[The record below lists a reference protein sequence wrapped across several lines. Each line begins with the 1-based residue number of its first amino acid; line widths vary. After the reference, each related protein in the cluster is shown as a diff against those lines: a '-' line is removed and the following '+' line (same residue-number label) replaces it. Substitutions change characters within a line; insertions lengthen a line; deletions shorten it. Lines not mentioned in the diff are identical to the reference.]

1 MFIFHVNDFV
11 RPLSHVYM
19 FFKQRFRACV
29 DNKWNIHVFM
39 ILIKLK
45 YLVACPGH
53 VITEFFFATETELDI
68 QYKKLYMQAASQ
80 VAELPKT

>member
-1 MFIFHVNDFV
+1 
-11 RPLSHVYM
+11 
-19 FFKQRFRACV
+19 
-29 DNKWNIHVFM
+29 M